1 MPFTDFLPGTDPSR
15 SSINTIQYLQELGVP
30 TGTLPDGS
38 PNLMNFYM
46 KAIHKGA
53 DKEQTENGVTDTFTF
68 TVPGGGISKSFS
80 KPR

>member
-15 SSINTIQYLQELGVP
+15 STVNTLQFLQKLGVP

-53 DKEQTENGVTDTFTF
+53 HQEQTENGVSDTT
-68 TVPGGGISKSFS
+68 TVTTGGIAISQT